1 MRVFQFFLTVGI
13 VLILTGISFSQT
25 KALLFREAAEFVMKK
40 FGKEATDIGLNTM
53 IKKME
58 ILTTKYGDDA
68 VVAVRKVGPRAFR
81 LVEEA
86 GEHGLESVKLMAK
99 FGDDSVWIISKK
111 NRLSIFIKYGDDAAE
126 SMIKHKEIAETLL
139 NSFGKSSAS
148 ALKSVSSQNGRRL
161 AMMAED
167 GTLKK
172 IGKSDELLE
181 TIGKYGDKAMNFI
194 WDNKG
199 ALAVSTTLTA
209 FLLNPEPFLNNTL
222 GKIGDVPG
230 QIANEAAKKMDWTLV
245 VISGAGIIGIL
256 ICIKM
261 WLRHRI
267 LVQNLPPQP

>member
-1 MRVFQFFLTVGI
+1 MRAFQFFLTVGI

-25 KALLFREAAEFVMKK
+25 KTILFREAAEFVLKK
-40 FGKEATDIGLNTM
+40 FGKEATDIGLNTL
-53 IKKME
+53 IKKIE

-111 NRLSIFIKYGDDAAE
+111 NRLAIFIKYGDDAAE

-167 GTLKK
+167 GALKK

-222 GKIGDVPG
+222 RIPG
-230 QIANEAAKKMDWTLV
+230 HIANEAAKKMDWTLV

-261 WLRHRI
+261 WLRHRT

>member
-13 VLILTGISFSQT
+13 VLILSGISFSQS

-40 FGKEATDIGLNTM
+40 FGKEATDIGLNTI

-68 VVAVRKVGPRAFR
+68 VLAVRKVGPRAFR

-86 GEHGLESVKLMAK
+86 GEHGLESVKLMGK

-111 NRLSIFIKYGDDAAE
+111 NRLAIFIKYGDDAAE

-161 AMMAED
+161 AMMADD
-167 GTLKK
+167 GALKK

-194 WDNKG
+194 WNNKG
-199 ALAVSTTLTA
+199 ALTVSTTLTT

-222 GKIGDVPG
+222 AIPG
-230 QIANEAAKKMDWTLV
+230 QIAKEAAKKMDWTLV

>member
-167 GTLKK
+167 GALKK

>member
-245 VISGAGIIGIL
+245 VISGAGIIGVL

>member
-25 KALLFREAAEFVMKK
+25 KALFFREAAEFVMKK

-148 ALKSVSSQNGRRL
+148 ALKSVSGQNGRRL

-245 VISGAGIIGIL
+245 VISGAGIIGVL

>member
-1 MRVFQFFLTVGI
+1 MKVFQFFLTVGI
-13 VLILTGISFSQT
+13 VLILTGISFSQS

-40 FGKEATDIGLNTM
+40 FGKEATDIGLNTI

-68 VVAVRKVGPRAFR
+68 VVAVRKVGPRAFH

-167 GTLKK
+167 GALKK

-194 WDNKG
+194 WVNKG

-209 FLLNPEPFLNNTL
+209 FLLNPEPFLDNTI
-222 GKIGDVPG
+222 GKFGDIPG
-230 QIANEAAKKMDWTLV
+230 QIANEAAKKMNWTLV
-245 VISGAGIIGIL
+245 IISSAGIIGIL
-256 ICIKM
+256 ICIKI
-261 WLRHRI
+261 WLNHRI
-267 LVQNLPPQP
+267 LAQKLPPQP